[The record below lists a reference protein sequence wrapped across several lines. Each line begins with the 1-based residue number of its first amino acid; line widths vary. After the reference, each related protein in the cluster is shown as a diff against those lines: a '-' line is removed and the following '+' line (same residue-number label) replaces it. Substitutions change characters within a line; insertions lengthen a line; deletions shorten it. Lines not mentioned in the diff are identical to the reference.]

1 MRNFNEVFRKF
12 MAYDIKS
19 KRKFMAYDIR
29 SKRKLMAYDIKSKR
43 KFMAYD
49 INIKSENKNQSFV
62 LSSLLKLQG
71 S

>member
-1 MRNFNEVFRKF
+1 

-19 KRKFMAYDIR
+19 KRKFMAD
-29 SKRKLMAYDIKSKR
+29 
-43 KFMAYD
+43 D